1 MAADGTTGATTTL
14 RTGHLATSTT
24 AVHHIEDVA
33 SCGRVGHSA
42 AELPA
47 AHTIIARPTTVHHS
61 SSWSSL
67 RSSSIAA
74 VVATGVSAVASAAV
88 FRTAEATVW
97 RWGAVASATATP
109 TAGCYCCQTFKTSG
123 NGGI

>member
-1 MAADGTTGATTTL
+1 MAADGTTGAATARRTGYLAASTTTM
-14 RTGHLATSTT
+14 
-24 AVHHIEDVA
+24 HHIEDVA

-47 AHTIIARPTTVHHS
+47 AHTIIARPTTMHHS

-67 RSSSIAA
+67 RSSAAA

-88 FRTAEATVW
+88 FRTAAATVL
-97 RWGAVASATATP
+97 RWEAVASATATP